1 MHYYKYFF
9 RFTAK
14 HSRSF
19 SDIVGDI
26 TAFHSQEYSRYQL
39 SLEPLSE
46 VSMNKPLDTADIMNR
61 AAKMAQR
68 PTQVNPYSIPNVYD
82 ETPDTDASRT
92 RAAPIGITE
101 TADALQHWNDKN
113 RFTDRQDVDGYYVIR
128 EGASLTATGL
138 TLIGTLLK
146 GEDDQTRA
154 NRLADRL
161 EALDT
166 RLLGVQTGLDAERD
180 RVNQATTRL
189 EQLGDRTEQVKAI
202 VEPENFADEPDQ
214 PAESTISVGGDPVL
228 EEELGATQNFAPA
241 NSQAS
246 QIPQASAEP
255 KLDATDRFADHA
267 NKFNQEIH
275 RLGKQVGID
284 DPYQPIVFNRSGS
297 IHEQLNQIEKIIDQL
312 ERKVERLEIAVFGQ
326 TQVES
331 IDASQSNQSIS
342 ASPTHQAHPQG
353 DHSSQTVEGRI
364 IAEHLS
370 NFIQSRANVQQ
381 TSPTEEVSTTI
392 GVMRMTTDQGKQSVI
407 LSDRNLGEVF
417 RAHQTGQEEW
427 HIETHDLQD
436 ATQLEKILNLPQTP
450 EHYEGWQTAKAW
462 GRQVQQEHPEL
473 FSEATDPHAVEHT
486 IGSRNVTLTVPDSR
500 TNSLTLEVHTADHQR
515 HVLSLKFNE
524 DKTIEVLTN
533 HIPTKALANDLARM
547 QSDRQ
552 TQRHPPQQELPSR
565 GLEP

>member
-1 MHYYKYFF
+1 
-9 RFTAK
+9 
-14 HSRSF
+14 
-19 SDIVGDI
+19 
-26 TAFHSQEYSRYQL
+26 
-39 SLEPLSE
+39 
-46 VSMNKPLDTADIMNR
+46 MNKPLDTADIMSR

-92 RAAPIGITE
+92 RTAPIGITE

-113 RFTDRQDVDGYYVIR
+113 RFTDRQDVDGYYLIR
-128 EGASLTATGL
+128 EGASLTSTGL
-138 TLIGTLLK
+138 MLLGTLLK
-146 GEDDQTRA
+146 GEDDQARA
-154 NRLADRL
+154 QRLADRL

-180 RVNQATTRL
+180 RANQATERL
-189 EQLGDRTEQVKAI
+189 EQLGDRTEQVKSI
-202 VEPENFADEPDQ
+202 VEPENSAAEPDNSATNTI
-214 PAESTISVGGDPVL
+214 PARGDPAL
-228 EEELGATQNFAPA
+228 EEETRATQNFAPA
-241 NSQAS
+241 NPQESQS
-246 QIPQASAEP
+246 PQPRAAP
-255 KLDATDRFADHA
+255 KLDVTDRFTDHA
-267 NKFNQEIH
+267 NKFNQEVH
-275 RLGKQVGID
+275 RIGKQVGID

-331 IDASQSNQSIS
+331 IDASQSNPSVS
-342 ASPTHQAHPQG
+342 ASPNHQAHPQG
-353 DHSSQTVEGRI
+353 DHSPQTVEGRV

-392 GVMRMTTDQGKQSVI
+392 GVMKMTTDQDKQSVA

-427 HIETHDLQD
+427 NVETHDLQD
-436 ATQLEKILNLPQTP
+436 ANQLEKILNLPQTP
-450 EHYEGWQTAKAW
+450 EQYEGWQTAKAW
-462 GRQVQQEHPEL
+462 GRQMQQEHPEL
-473 FSEATDPHAVEHT
+473 FSEATDNHSVAHT
-486 IGSRNVTLTVPDSR
+486 IGSRNVTLTVSNPGTS
-500 TNSLTLEVHTADHQR
+500 SPTLEVHTADPQR
-515 HVLSLKFNE
+515 HVLSLKFNQ
-524 DKTIEVLTN
+524 DKTIEVMTN
-533 HIPTKALANDLARM
+533 HIPTRALASDLAKM

-552 TQRHPPQQELPSR
+552 TQRHPPQQEIPSR

>member
-1 MHYYKYFF
+1 
-9 RFTAK
+9 
-14 HSRSF
+14 
-19 SDIVGDI
+19 
-26 TAFHSQEYSRYQL
+26 
-39 SLEPLSE
+39 
-46 VSMNKPLDTADIMNR
+46 MNKPLDTADIMSR

-92 RAAPIGITE
+92 RAAPIGMTE

-138 TLIGTLLK
+138 TLLGTLLK

-154 NRLADRL
+154 QRLADRL

-180 RVNQATTRL
+180 RANQATERL
-189 EQLGDRTEQVKAI
+189 EQLGDRTEQVRAI
-202 VEPENFADEPDQ
+202 VEPENSTVEP
-214 PAESTISVGGDPVL
+214 ESSATNAIPTSGDPAL
-228 EEELGATQNFAPA
+228 GEETKATQNFAPA
-241 NSQAS
+241 NPQESQS
-246 QIPQASAEP
+246 PQARAAP

-267 NKFNQEIH
+267 NKFNQEVH

-297 IHEQLNQIEKIIDQL
+297 IHEQLNQIEKIVNQL

-326 TQVES
+326 TQVEPTEV
-331 IDASQSNQSIS
+331 SQSNSPDPSIS
-342 ASPTHQAHPQG
+342 ASPDHQAHPQG
-353 DHSSQTVEGRI
+353 SHSSQTVEGRV

-392 GVMRMTTDQGKQSVI
+392 GVMKRTTDQDKQSVV

-417 RAHQTGQEEW
+417 RAHQIGQEKW
-427 HIETHDLQD
+427 NVETHDLQD

-450 EHYEGWQTAKAW
+450 EQYEGWQTAKAW

-473 FSEATDPHAVEHT
+473 FGESTSNHSIEHT
-486 IGSRNVTLTVPDSR
+486 IGSRNVTLTVSNPGIS
-500 TNSLTLEVHTADHQR
+500 SPTLNVHTADPQR
-515 HVLSLKFNE
+515 HVLSLRFNQ
-524 DKTIEVLTN
+524 DKTIEVMSN
-533 HIPTKALANDLARM
+533 HIPTRALASDLARM

-552 TQRHPPQQELPSR
+552 TQRHPPQQEISSR